1 MGGLKGTACSL
12 QKNIWGCVRS
22 SGSPVDE
29 NRKNGTDKHSVKYA
43 IFKKAKDLE
52 DLGRNRHLS
61 VNLLEE

>member
-1 MGGLKGTACSL
+1 M
-12 QKNIWGCVRS
+12 RS